1 MTPQGLSVLVT
12 AASRHGS
19 TGEIAAAI
27 RDQLQRRGLRASLLA
42 PAEVTSFDG
51 YDAVVIGSAVY
62 IGHWLEPAMDL
73 VTRCGGELKGRPV
86 WLFTSGPVGKAT
98 GMLYQSMGT
107 DPLELPQLRAAT
119 HPRDHMIFAG
129 KLNPKSL
136 PFAQRLSVRMFHG
149 LTGDFRD
156 WAEIR
161 RWADSIADQL
171 TGSDAA
177 AGC

>member
-119 HPRDHMIFAG
+119 APRDHMIFAG

-136 PFAQRLSVRMFHG
+136 PFAQRMSVRVFHG

-171 TGSDAA
+171 TGSDATE
-177 AGC
+177 GC